1 MSTEAGTGRLVAGRY
16 TVTGVLGRGGMG
28 VVWDAT
34 DQVLGRPVALKE
46 IAFPTH
52 LTDEE
57 RAALR
62 ARTLREARTAARLVH
77 PSVTTLYDVVEEDG
91 RPWLVMER
99 VESSSLQEIV
109 QRSGPMPWRTVAR
122 IGLDVLDALEA
133 AHAAGIV
140 HRDVKPGNVLVA
152 TDCSAHLTDFGI
164 ATATGDASI
173 TTSGAILG
181 SPAYMSPERARGEE
195 PGPAVDLW
203 SLGATLYTAVEG
215 RLAFDRSQPMATL
228 LAVVQEDPAP
238 TARAGPL
245 APVLQGLLTR
255 DPAQRW
261 DVARTRAAL
270 RDALAGAGPGPA
282 WSPPASD
289 GAPPSGGTAL
299 GSQVER
305 FDIDDLRALASV
317 IGTVA
322 RDARD
327 QARYL
332 ADKRKDRK
340 ERKEQAGRKDQAGRE
355 EQADRGDQAGREEPA
370 RRTESR
376 QPEERRGRER
386 PRGRGTRAAAVRPAP
401 VAQPPPPAPSRSGRR
416 AARRAP
422 APAPRWRFRR
432 RWVVVPVVVAVLAVL
447 AALGGVVAL
456 LGAAFGVW

>member
-1 MSTEAGTGRLVAGRY
+1 MSAEAGTGRLVAGRY

-46 IAFPTH
+46 IAFPAH

-57 RAALR
+57 REALR

-152 TDCSAHLTDFGI
+152 HDCSAHLTDFGI

-215 RLAFDRSQPMATL
+215 RLAFDRPPPMATL

-270 RDALAGAGPGPA
+270 RDALSGAGPGPA
-282 WSPPASD
+282 WSPPPSD
-289 GAPPSGGTAL
+289 GAPPTGGTAL

-332 ADKRKDRK
+332 ADKRMDRK
-340 ERKEQAGRKDQAGRE
+340 ERKERQGREGREGRE
-355 EQADRGDQAGREEPA
+355 EQAVRTGPA
-370 RRTESR
+370 ADA
-376 QPEERRGRER
+376 ERRDGDRSR
-386 PRGRGTRAAAVRPAP
+386 RRAARAAPAPAAP
-401 VAQPPPPAPSRSGRR
+401 VAQPRPPALSPSRPGRR
-416 AARRAP
+416 AAGRTAAP
-422 APAPRWRFRR
+422 AARWRFRR
-432 RWVVVPVVVAVLAVL
+432 RWVVVPVLVAVLAVL
-447 AALGGVVAL
+447 AAVGGVVAL
-456 LGAAFGVW
+456 LGAAFGAW